1 MSTADTIA
9 VILIAAGAS
18 RRFGVA
24 DKLYANYHDQ
34 PLITH
39 ALALYQNTN
48 FSQRILVTR
57 PDSGLEKL
65 PQAASFHHTA
75 NPQADKGMGTSIA
88 AGMTAVSD
96 ARHVLIA
103 LADMP
108 NIQPQTIAR
117 LLATAQTQTRS
128 IIVPTFEGK
137 DGHPVIFGAVHF
149 AALAALDADT
159 GGRDI
164 IRKNPSA
171 VSRLAVDDAGVVFDI
186 DTPEELSRAHA

>member
-39 ALALYQNTN
+39 ALALYQNAN

-57 PDSGLEKL
+57 PDSGLEQL

-88 AGMTAVSD
+88 AGMAAVSD

-117 LLATAQTQTRS
+117 LLAAAQMEGRS

-137 DGHPVIFGAVHF
+137 DGHPVIFGAAHF

-164 IRKNPSA
+164 IRKHPSV

>member
-1 MSTADTIA
+1 MSTADNIA

-24 DKLYANYHDQ
+24 DKLRANYHDQ

-39 ALALYQNTN
+39 ALALYQTAN

-57 PDSGLEKL
+57 PDSGLEQL
-65 PQAASFHHTA
+65 PQAACFHHVS

-88 AGMTAVSD
+88 AGMKAVSE

-108 NIQPQTIAR
+108 NIQPQTITR
-117 LLATAQTQTRS
+117 LLTATQTEGRS

-137 DGHPVIFGAVHF
+137 DGHPVIFGAAHF
-149 AALAALDADT
+149 AALTALDADT

-164 IRKNPSA
+164 IRKNPSS
-171 VSRLAVDDAGVVFDI
+171 VMRLAVDDAGVVFDI
-186 DTPEELSRAHA
+186 DTREELSQAHA